1 MARTKR
7 APRKSATPTKG
18 AAARPQPRSRPSTT
32 KRRYRP
38 GDVALK
44 EIRQYQKSTDLLIR
58 KLPFARLVREIAQE
72 YVTGGALDG
81 ELRFQSHALMALQE
95 AAEAYMVH
103 LFEDSNLCAVHAK
116 RVTLM
121 QKDMQLARRIRG
133 PLFDVAALVIDNGS
147 GMCKAGFAGDDAP
160 RAVFPSI
167 VGRPRHQGIMV
178 GMGQK
183 DSYVGDEA
191 QSKRGILTL
200 KYPIEHGIVTN
211 WDDME
216 KIWHHTF
223 YNELRV
229 APEEHPVLLT
239 EAPLNPKANREKMT
253 QIMFETF
260 NTPAFYVAIQA
271 VLSLYASGRTTGIVL
286 DSGDGVTHTVPI
298 YEGYALPHAILRLDL
313 AGRDL
318 TDYLMKI
325 LTERGYSFTTTAE
338 REIVR
343 DIKEKLC
350 YVALDFE
357 QEMTTAAQSSA
368 LEKSYELPDGQV
380 ITIGN
385 ERFRAPEALFQP
397 SFLGLEAAGIHE
409 TTYNSIMKCDVDI
422 RKDLY
427 GNIVLSGGTTMYP
440 GIADRMQREITALAP
455 SSMKIKIVAPPERKY
470 SVWIGGS
477 ILASL
482 STFQQ
487 MWISK
492 QEYDESGPSIV
503 HRKCF

>member
-1 MARTKR
+1 MA
-7 APRKSATPTKG
+7 
-18 AAARPQPRSRPSTT
+18 
-32 KRRYRP
+32 
-38 GDVALK
+38 DE
-44 EIRQYQKSTDLLIR
+44 EIS
-58 KLPFARLVREIAQE
+58 
-72 YVTGGALDG
+72 
-81 ELRFQSHALMALQE
+81 
-95 AAEAYMVH
+95 
-103 LFEDSNLCAVHAK
+103 
-116 RVTLM
+116 
-121 QKDMQLARRIRG
+121 
-133 PLFDVAALVIDNGS
+133 ALVVDNGS

-167 VGRPRHQGIMV
+167 VGRPRHQGVMV

-200 KYPIEHGIVTN
+200 KYPIEHGIVSN

-229 APEEHPVLLT
+229 APEEHSILLT
-239 EAPLNPKANREKMT
+239 EAPMNPKANREKMT

-260 NTPAFYVAIQA
+260 NTPAMYVAIQA
-271 VLSLYASGRTTGIVL
+271 VLSLYASGRTTGIVM
-286 DSGDGVTHTVPI
+286 DSGDGVSHTVPI

-357 QEMTTAAQSSA
+357 EEMEQAAASSS

-380 ITIGN
+380 ISIAN
-385 ERFRAPEALFQP
+385 ERFRCPEALFKP
-397 SFLGLEAAGIHE
+397 GLLGMENAGVHE

-427 GNIVLSGGTTMYP
+427 ANTVLSGGTTMYP
-440 GIADRMQREITALAP
+440 GIADRMQKELADLAP
-455 SSMKIKIVAPPERKY
+455 STMKIKIIAPPERKY

-482 STFQQ
+482 STFSS

-492 QEYDESGPSIV
+492 MEYEESGPGIV

>member
-1 MARTKR
+1 
-7 APRKSATPTKG
+7 
-18 AAARPQPRSRPSTT
+18 
-32 KRRYRP
+32 
-38 GDVALK
+38 
-44 EIRQYQKSTDLLIR
+44 
-58 KLPFARLVREIAQE
+58 
-72 YVTGGALDG
+72 
-81 ELRFQSHALMALQE
+81 
-95 AAEAYMVH
+95 
-103 LFEDSNLCAVHAK
+103 
-116 RVTLM
+116 
-121 QKDMQLARRIRG
+121 
-133 PLFDVAALVIDNGS
+133 
-147 GMCKAGFAGDDAP
+147 
-160 RAVFPSI
+160 
-167 VGRPRHQGIMV
+167 MV
-178 GMGQK
+178 GMDQK

-239 EAPLNPKANREKMT
+239 EAPLNPKVNRERMT

-260 NTPAFYVAIQA
+260 NVPAMYVAIQA
-271 VLSLYASGRTTGIVL
+271 VLSLYASGRTTGIVM
-286 DSGDGVTHTVPI
+286 DSGDGVSHTVPI

-318 TDYLMKI
+318 TEYMMKI

-350 YVALDFE
+350 YIALDYE
-357 QEMTTAAQSSA
+357 AEVKSTSESA
-368 LEKSYELPDGQV
+368 EKEKTYELPDGNI
-380 ITIGN
+380 ITVGS
-385 ERFRAPEALFQP
+385 ERFRCPEVLFQP
-397 SFLGLEAAGIHE
+397 SLLGKEAQGIHN
-409 TTYNSIMKCDVDI
+409 TTFQSIMKCDVDI

-427 GNIVLSGGTTMYP
+427 SNVVLSGGTTMFP
-440 GIADRMQREITALAP
+440 GIGERMTKELTALAP
-455 SSMKIKIVAPPERKY
+455 STMKIKVVAPPERKY

-477 ILASL
+477 ILSSL

-492 QEYDESGPSIV
+492 QDYDESGPTIV

>member
-1 MARTKR
+1 M
-7 APRKSATPTKG
+7 SDD
-18 AAARPQPRSRPSTT
+18 
-32 KRRYRP
+32 
-38 GDVALK
+38 DV
-44 EIRQYQKSTDLLIR
+44 Q
-58 KLPFARLVREIAQE
+58 
-72 YVTGGALDG
+72 
-81 ELRFQSHALMALQE
+81 
-95 AAEAYMVH
+95 
-103 LFEDSNLCAVHAK
+103 
-116 RVTLM
+116 
-121 QKDMQLARRIRG
+121 
-133 PLFDVAALVIDNGS
+133 ALVVDNGS

-167 VGRPRHQGIMV
+167 VGRPKHPGIMV
-178 GMGQK
+178 GMDQK
-183 DSYVGDEA
+183 DAYVGDEA
-191 QSKRGILTL
+191 QSKRGVLTL

-239 EAPLNPKANREKMT
+239 EAPLNPKANRERMT

-260 NTPAFYVAIQA
+260 NVPAMYVNIQA
-271 VLSLYASGRTTGIVL
+271 VLSLYASGRTTGCVL
-286 DSGDGVTHTVPI
+286 DSGDGVSHTVPI
-298 YEGYALPHAILRLDL
+298 YEGYALPHAIVRLDL

-343 DIKEKLC
+343 DVKEKLT
-350 YVALDFE
+350 YVALDFD
-357 QEMTTAAQSSA
+357 QEMKTAAESSA
-368 LEKSYELPDGQV
+368 LEKSYELPDGNV
-380 ITIGN
+380 IVIGN
-385 ERFRAPEALFQP
+385 ERFRCPEVLFQP
-397 SFLGLEAAGIHE
+397 SLIGKEASGVHDC
-409 TTYNSIMKCDVDI
+409 TFQTIMKCDVDI
-422 RKDLY
+422 RRDLY
-427 GNIVLSGGTTMYP
+427 ANIVMSGGTTMFP
-440 GIADRMQREITALAP
+440 GIAERMTKELTALAP
-455 SSMKIKIVAPPERKY
+455 STMKIKVVAPPERKY

-492 QEYDESGPSIV
+492 AEYDESGPSIV

>member
-1 MARTKR
+1 M
-7 APRKSATPTKG
+7 
-18 AAARPQPRSRPSTT
+18 
-32 KRRYRP
+32 
-38 GDVALK
+38 
-44 EIRQYQKSTDLLIR
+44 
-58 KLPFARLVREIAQE
+58 
-72 YVTGGALDG
+72 
-81 ELRFQSHALMALQE
+81 
-95 AAEAYMVH
+95 
-103 LFEDSNLCAVHAK
+103 EDE
-116 RVTLM
+116 
-121 QKDMQLARRIRG
+121 
-133 PLFDVAALVIDNGS
+133 VAALVIDNGS

-167 VGRPRHQGIMV
+167 VGRPRHHGVMV

-200 KYPIEHGIVTN
+200 RYPIEHGI
-211 WDDME
+211 
-216 KIWHHTF
+216 
-223 YNELRV
+223 LRV

-239 EAPLNPKANREKMT
+239 EAPLNPKSNREKMT

-318 TDYLMKI
+318 TEHLVKI

-350 YVALDFE
+350 YVALDFD
-357 QEMTTAAQSSA
+357 QEMETSA
-368 LEKSYELPDGQV
+368 RSTSLEKSYELPDGQV

-385 ERFRAPEALFQP
+385 ERFRCPEALFKP
-397 SFLGLEAAGIHE
+397 NDLGMESAGIHE

-427 GNIVLSGGTTMYP
+427 NNIVLSGGTTMYP
-440 GIADRMQREITALAP
+440 GIADRMQKEVTALAP
-455 SSMKIKIVAPPERKY
+455 STMKIKIVAPPERKY

-487 MWISK
+487 MWVSK

>member
-1 MARTKR
+1 M
-7 APRKSATPTKG
+7 SDD
-18 AAARPQPRSRPSTT
+18 
-32 KRRYRP
+32 
-38 GDVALK
+38 DV
-44 EIRQYQKSTDLLIR
+44 Q
-58 KLPFARLVREIAQE
+58 
-72 YVTGGALDG
+72 
-81 ELRFQSHALMALQE
+81 
-95 AAEAYMVH
+95 
-103 LFEDSNLCAVHAK
+103 
-116 RVTLM
+116 
-121 QKDMQLARRIRG
+121 
-133 PLFDVAALVIDNGS
+133 ALVVDNGS

-167 VGRPRHQGIMV
+167 VGRPKHPGIMV
-178 GMGQK
+178 GMDQK
-183 DSYVGDEA
+183 DAYVGDEA
-191 QSKRGILTL
+191 QSKRGVLTL

-239 EAPLNPKANREKMT
+239 EAPLNPKANRERMT

-260 NTPAFYVAIQA
+260 NVPAMYVNIQA
-271 VLSLYASGRTTGIVL
+271 VLSLYASGRTTGCVL
-286 DSGDGVTHTVPI
+286 DSGDGVSHTVPI
-298 YEGYALPHAILRLDL
+298 YEGYALPHAIVRLDL

-318 TDYLMKI
+318 TDYIMKI

-343 DIKEKLC
+343 DVKEKLT
-350 YVALDFE
+350 YVALDFD
-357 QEMTTAAQSSA
+357 QEMKTAAESSA
-368 LEKSYELPDGQV
+368 LEKSYELPDGNV
-380 ITIGN
+380 IVIGN
-385 ERFRAPEALFQP
+385 ERFRCPEVLFQP
-397 SFLGLEAAGIHE
+397 SLIGKEASGVHDC
-409 TTYNSIMKCDVDI
+409 TFQTIMKCDVDI
-422 RKDLY
+422 RRDLY
-427 GNIVLSGGTTMYP
+427 ANIVMSGGTTMFP
-440 GIADRMQREITALAP
+440 GIAERMTKELTALAP
-455 SSMKIKIVAPPERKY
+455 STMKIKVVAPPERKY

-492 QEYDESGPSIV
+492 AEYDESGPSIV

>member
-1 MARTKR
+1 M
-7 APRKSATPTKG
+7 
-18 AAARPQPRSRPSTT
+18 
-32 KRRYRP
+32 
-38 GDVALK
+38 D
-44 EIRQYQKSTDLLIR
+44 
-58 KLPFARLVREIAQE
+58 
-72 YVTGGALDG
+72 
-81 ELRFQSHALMALQE
+81 
-95 AAEAYMVH
+95 
-103 LFEDSNLCAVHAK
+103 EDSAPCVC
-116 RVTLM
+116 
-121 QKDMQLARRIRG
+121 
-133 PLFDVAALVIDNGS
+133 DNGS

-160 RAVFPSI
+160 RAVFPSV
-167 VGRPRHQGIMV
+167 VGRPRHQGVMV

-216 KIWHHTF
+216 KIWHHCF
-223 YNELRV
+223 YNELRI
-229 APEEHPVLLT
+229 APEDNPVMLT

-260 NTPAFYVAIQA
+260 QSPAFFVSIQA
-271 VLSLYASGRTTGIVL
+271 VLSLYASGRTTGCVL

-325 LTERGYSFTTTAE
+325 LTERGYSFVTTAE

-350 YVALDFE
+350 YVALDYE
-357 QEMTTAAQSSA
+357 AEMQTAASSTS

-385 ERFRAPEALFQP
+385 ERFRCPETLFQP
-397 SFLGLEAAGIHE
+397 AFLGMETSGIHE
-409 TTYNSIMKCDVDI
+409 SAYNAIMRCDIDI

-427 GNIVLSGGTTMYP
+427 ANTVLSGGTTMFP
-440 GIADRMQREITALAP
+440 GIADRMQKEISSLAP
-455 SSMKIKIVAPPERKY
+455 PTMKIKIIAPPERKY

-482 STFQQ
+482 STFQS
-487 MWISK
+487 MWITK
-492 QEYDESGPSIV
+492 AEYDESGPSIV

>member
-1 MARTKR
+1 
-7 APRKSATPTKG
+7 
-18 AAARPQPRSRPSTT
+18 
-32 KRRYRP
+32 
-38 GDVALK
+38 
-44 EIRQYQKSTDLLIR
+44 
-58 KLPFARLVREIAQE
+58 
-72 YVTGGALDG
+72 
-81 ELRFQSHALMALQE
+81 
-95 AAEAYMVH
+95 
-103 LFEDSNLCAVHAK
+103 
-116 RVTLM
+116 
-121 QKDMQLARRIRG
+121 
-133 PLFDVAALVIDNGS
+133 
-147 GMCKAGFAGDDAP
+147 
-160 RAVFPSI
+160 
-167 VGRPRHQGIMV
+167 MV

-229 APEEHPVLLT
+229 APEEHPALLT

-253 QIMFETF
+253 QICFETF
-260 NTPAFYVAIQA
+260 NSPAFYVAIQA

-318 TDYLMKI
+318 TDYMMKI

-343 DIKEKLC
+343 DVKEKLA
-350 YVALDFE
+350 YVAIDFE
-357 QEMTTAAQSSA
+357 AEMQKAADSSE
-368 LEKSYELPDGQV
+368 LEKTYELPDGQV
-380 ITIGN
+380 ITVGN
-385 ERFRAPEALFQP
+385 ERFRCPEALFQP
-397 SFLGLEAAGIHE
+397 SFMGMEAAGAHE
-409 TTYNSIMKCDVDI
+409 FTYNSIMKCDVDI

-427 GNIVLSGGTTMYP
+427 GNIVMSGGTTMYP
-440 GIADRMQREITALAP
+440 GIADRVQKEVQALAP
-455 SSMKIKIVAPPERKY
+455 PTMKIKVIAPPERKY

-487 MWISK
+487 MWITK
-492 QEYDESGPSIV
+492 EEYDEAGPSIV

>member
-1 MARTKR
+1 VLL
-7 APRKSATPTKG
+7 APR
-18 AAARPQPRSRPSTT
+18 R
-32 KRRYRP
+32 
-38 GDVALK
+38 ALK
-44 EIRQYQKSTDLLIR
+44 
-58 KLPFARLVREIAQE
+58 LP
-72 YVTGGALDG
+72 
-81 ELRFQSHALMALQE
+81 S
-95 AAEAYMVH
+95 
-103 LFEDSNLCAVHAK
+103 
-116 RVTLM
+116 
-121 QKDMQLARRIRG
+121 
-133 PLFDVAALVIDNGS
+133 
-147 GMCKAGFAGDDAP
+147 
-160 RAVFPSI
+160 PS
-167 VGRPRHQGIMV
+167 P
-178 GMGQK
+178 
-183 DSYVGDEA
+183 S
-191 QSKRGILTL
+191 
-200 KYPIEHGIVTN
+200 PPGIVTN

-260 NTPAFYVAIQA
+260 NVPAMYVAIQA

-298 YEGYALPHAILRLDL
+298 YEGYALPHAITRLDL

-318 TDYLMKI
+318 TDYMMKI

-343 DIKEKLC
+343 DIKEKLA
-350 YVALDFE
+350 YVAVDYEGELAS
-357 QEMTTAAQSSA
+357 AAASSA
-368 LEKSYELPDGQV
+368 VEKSYELPDGQV
-380 ITIGN
+380 ITIGS
-385 ERFRAPEALFQP
+385 ERFRCPEVLFNP
-397 SFLGLEAAGIHE
+397 GMVGMEAAGIDE
-409 TTYNSIMKCDVDI
+409 TAFNSIMKCDVDI

-427 GNIVLSGGTTMYP
+427 GNVVLSGGTTMFP
-440 GIADRMQREITALAP
+440 GIADRMAKEVTARAP
-455 SSMKIKIVAPPERKY
+455 SSVKVKVVAPPERKY

-487 MWISK
+487 MWIAKS
-492 QEYDESGPSIV
+492 EYDEAGPSIV

>member
-1 MARTKR
+1 M
-7 APRKSATPTKG
+7 S
-18 AAARPQPRSRPSTT
+18 
-32 KRRYRP
+32 
-38 GDVALK
+38 
-44 EIRQYQKSTDLLIR
+44 E
-58 KLPFARLVREIAQE
+58 E
-72 YVTGGALDG
+72 
-81 ELRFQSHALMALQE
+81 
-95 AAEAYMVH
+95 
-103 LFEDSNLCAVHAK
+103 
-116 RVTLM
+116 M
-121 QKDMQLARRIRG
+121 Q
-133 PLFDVAALVIDNGS
+133 ALVVDNGS

-167 VGRPRHQGIMV
+167 VGRPKHKGVMV

-183 DSYVGDEA
+183 DAYVGDEA
-191 QSKRGILTL
+191 QAKRGILTL

-239 EAPLNPKANREKMT
+239 EAPMNPKANREKMT

-260 NTPAFYVAIQA
+260 NVPAMYVAIQA
-271 VLSLYASGRTTGIVL
+271 VLSLYASGRTTGIVM
-286 DSGDGVTHTVPI
+286 DSGDGVSHTVPI

-318 TDYLMKI
+318 TDYMMKI

-350 YVALDFE
+350 YVAEDYEAELSKAE
-357 QEMTTAAQSSA
+357 TSSDI
-368 LEKSYELPDGQV
+368 EKNYELPDGQV

-385 ERFRAPEALFQP
+385 ERFRCPEALFKP
-397 SFLGLEAAGIHE
+397 SFLGMEAEGIHK

-427 GNIVLSGGTTMYP
+427 GNIVLSGGTTMFA
-440 GIADRMQREITALAP
+440 GIADRMQKELVNLAP
-455 SSMKIKIVAPPERKY
+455 STMKIKIIAPPERKY

-477 ILASL
+477 ILSSL
-482 STFQQ
+482 STFNQ

-492 QEYDESGPSIV
+492 EEYDESGPAIV

>member
-1 MARTKR
+1 MD
-7 APRKSATPTKG
+7 
-18 AAARPQPRSRPSTT
+18 
-32 KRRYRP
+32 
-38 GDVALK
+38 GDG
-44 EIRQYQKSTDLLIR
+44 S
-58 KLPFARLVREIAQE
+58 
-72 YVTGGALDG
+72 
-81 ELRFQSHALMALQE
+81 
-95 AAEAYMVH
+95 
-103 LFEDSNLCAVHAK
+103 
-116 RVTLM
+116 
-121 QKDMQLARRIRG
+121 
-133 PLFDVAALVIDNGS
+133 AALVVDNGS
-147 GMCKAGFAGDDAP
+147 GMVKAGFAGDDAP
-160 RAVFPSI
+160 RAVFPSV
-167 VGRPRHQGIMV
+167 VGRPRHKGVMV
-178 GMGQK
+178 GASQK
-183 DSYVGDEA
+183 DAYVGDEA
-191 QSKRGILTL
+191 QAKRGILTL

-229 APEEHPVLLT
+229 ALEEHPVLLT

-260 NTPAFYVAIQA
+260 NTPAMYVAIQA
-271 VLSLYASGRTTGIVL
+271 VLSLYASGRTTGIVM
-286 DSGDGVTHTVPI
+286 DSGDGVSHTVPI

-325 LTERGYSFTTTAE
+325 LSERGYSFGTTAE

-343 DIKEKLC
+343 DIKEKLT

-357 QEMTTAAQSSA
+357 AEMASASQSSDI
-368 LEKSYELPDGQV
+368 EKSYELPDGQV

-385 ERFRAPEALFQP
+385 ERFRAAEVLFQP
-397 SFLGLEAAGIHE
+397 SLIGMEQAGVH
-409 TTYNSIMKCDVDI
+409 TLTYDSIMKCDVDI
-422 RKDLY
+422 RKELY
-427 GNIVLSGGTTMYP
+427 NNVVLSGGTTMFP
-440 GIADRMQREITALAP
+440 GVAERLHKELTALAP
-455 SSMKIKIVAPPERKY
+455 PTIKVKVVAPPERKY

-477 ILASL
+477 ILSSL

-492 QEYDESGPSIV
+492 EEYDESGPSIV

>member
-1 MARTKR
+1 MDDEEV
-7 APRKSATPTKG
+7 
-18 AAARPQPRSRPSTT
+18 Q
-32 KRRYRP
+32 
-38 GDVALK
+38 
-44 EIRQYQKSTDLLIR
+44 
-58 KLPFARLVREIAQE
+58 
-72 YVTGGALDG
+72 
-81 ELRFQSHALMALQE
+81 
-95 AAEAYMVH
+95 
-103 LFEDSNLCAVHAK
+103 
-116 RVTLM
+116 
-121 QKDMQLARRIRG
+121 
-133 PLFDVAALVIDNGS
+133 ALVVDNGS

-167 VGRPRHQGIMV
+167 VGRPKHPGIMV
-178 GMGQK
+178 GMDQK
-183 DSYVGDEA
+183 DAYVGDEA
-191 QSKRGILTL
+191 QSKRGVLTL

-239 EAPLNPKANREKMT
+239 EAPLNPKANRERMT

-260 NTPAFYVAIQA
+260 NVPAMYVNIQA
-271 VLSLYASGRTTGIVL
+271 VLSLYASGRTTGCVM
-286 DSGDGVTHTVPI
+286 DSGDGVSHTVPI
-298 YEGYALPHAILRLDL
+298 YEGYALPHAIVRLDL

-325 LTERGYSFTTTAE
+325 LTERGYSFTSTAE

-343 DIKEKLC
+343 DVKEKLTFI
-350 YVALDFE
+350 ALDFD
-357 QEMTTAAQSSA
+357 QEMKTAAESSA
-368 LEKSYELPDGQV
+368 LEKSYELPDGNV
-380 ITIGN
+380 IVIGN
-385 ERFRAPEALFQP
+385 ERFRCPEVLFQP
-397 SFLGLEAAGIHE
+397 SFIGKEASGIHDC
-409 TTYNSIMKCDVDI
+409 TSQTIMKCDVDI

-427 GNIVLSGGTTMYP
+427 GNIVLSGGTTMFP
-440 GIADRMQREITALAP
+440 GIGERMTKELTALAP
-455 SSMKIKIVAPPERKY
+455 STMKIKVVAPPERKY

-477 ILASL
+477 ILSSL

-492 QEYDESGPSIV
+492 AEYDESGPAIV

>member
-1 MARTKR
+1 MA
-7 APRKSATPTKG
+7 
-18 AAARPQPRSRPSTT
+18 
-32 KRRYRP
+32 
-38 GDVALK
+38 D
-44 EIRQYQKSTDLLIR
+44 
-58 KLPFARLVREIAQE
+58 
-72 YVTGGALDG
+72 DG
-81 ELRFQSHALMALQE
+81 EVS
-95 AAEAYMVH
+95 
-103 LFEDSNLCAVHAK
+103 
-116 RVTLM
+116 
-121 QKDMQLARRIRG
+121 
-133 PLFDVAALVIDNGS
+133 ALVCDNGS
-147 GMCKAGFAGDDAP
+147 GMVKAGFAGDDAP

-167 VGRPRHQGIMV
+167 VGRPRHQGVMV

-183 DSYVGDEA
+183 DAYVGDEA

-260 NTPAFYVAIQA
+260 NVPAMYVAIQA

-286 DSGDGVTHTVPI
+286 DSGDGVSHTVPI
-298 YEGYALPHAILRLDL
+298 YEGYALPHAITRLDL

-318 TDYLMKI
+318 TDYMMKI
-325 LTERGYSFTTTAE
+325 LTERGYSFTTSAE

-343 DIKEKLC
+343 DIKEKLA
-350 YVALDFE
+350 YVALDYE
-357 QEMTTAAQSSA
+357 AELAASASSSSV
-368 LEKSYELPDGQV
+368 EKSYELPDGQV
-380 ITIGN
+380 ITIGA
-385 ERFRAPEALFQP
+385 ERFRCPEVLFTP
-397 SFLGLEAAGIHE
+397 AMVGMEAAGIDE
-409 TTYNSIMKCDVDI
+409 TAFNSIMKCDVDI
-422 RKDLY
+422 RKVRRREREGGEGEGVCGERGRQGARAPCACGVRSSFDKTNPPPPPPLPRSLSQDLY
-427 GNIVLSGGTTMYP
+427 GNVVLSGGTTMFP
-440 GIADRMQREITALAP
+440 GIADRMAKEITARAP
-455 SSMKIKIVAPPERKY
+455 GSMKVKVVAPPERKY

-487 MWISK
+487 MWIAKS
-492 QEYDESGPSIV
+492 EYDEAGPSIV

>member
-1 MARTKR
+1 MNEE
-7 APRKSATPTKG
+7 
-18 AAARPQPRSRPSTT
+18 ST
-32 KRRYRP
+32 
-38 GDVALK
+38 
-44 EIRQYQKSTDLLIR
+44 
-58 KLPFARLVREIAQE
+58 
-72 YVTGGALDG
+72 
-81 ELRFQSHALMALQE
+81 
-95 AAEAYMVH
+95 
-103 LFEDSNLCAVHAK
+103 
-116 RVTLM
+116 
-121 QKDMQLARRIRG
+121 
-133 PLFDVAALVIDNGS
+133 ALVVDNGS
-147 GMCKAGFAGDDAP
+147 GMVKAGFAGDDAP
-160 RAVFPSI
+160 KAVFPSI

-183 DSYVGDEA
+183 DAYVGDEA

-260 NTPAFYVAIQA
+260 NSPAMYVAIQA

-286 DSGDGVTHTVPI
+286 DCGDGVSHTVPI

-313 AGRDL
+313 AGRDM
-318 TDYLMKI
+318 TNFLMKI
-325 LTERGYSFTTTAE
+325 MSERGNTFTTSAE

-350 YVALDFE
+350 YVALDFDD
-357 QEMTTAAQSSA
+357 EMEKASSSSE
-368 LEKSYELPDGQV
+368 LEKNYELPDGQV

-385 ERFRAPEALFQP
+385 ERFRTPEVLFQP
-397 SFLGLEAAGIHE
+397 QFIGMESPGAIKLAF
-409 TTYNSIMKCDVDI
+409 NSIMKCDVDI

-427 GNIVLSGGTTMYP
+427 SNIVLSGGSTMYP
-440 GIADRMQREITALAP
+440 GIAERIHKELTQLAP
-455 SSMKIKIVAPPERKY
+455 SSITVKVIAPPERKY

-477 ILASL
+477 ILSSL

-487 MWISK
+487 MWITK
-492 QEYDESGPSIV
+492 NEYDESGPSIV

>member
-1 MARTKR
+1 MC
-7 APRKSATPTKG
+7 
-18 AAARPQPRSRPSTT
+18 
-32 KRRYRP
+32 
-38 GDVALK
+38 D
-44 EIRQYQKSTDLLIR
+44 D
-58 KLPFARLVREIAQE
+58 
-72 YVTGGALDG
+72 
-81 ELRFQSHALMALQE
+81 
-95 AAEAYMVH
+95 
-103 LFEDSNLCAVHAK
+103 
-116 RVTLM
+116 
-121 QKDMQLARRIRG
+121 
-133 PLFDVAALVIDNGS
+133 DVAALVVDNGS

-167 VGRPRHQGIMV
+167 VGRPRHQVCKIVFWGVKFLLLVKIFQRDKFDLEFFKFQGVMV

-200 KYPIEHGIVTN
+200 KYPIEHGIITN

-260 NTPAFYVAIQA
+260 NSPAMYVAIQA

-286 DSGDGVTHTVPI
+286 DSGDGVSHTVPI

-357 QEMTTAAQSSA
+357 QEMATAAASTS

-380 ITIGN
+380 N
-385 ERFRAPEALFQP
+385 L
-397 SFLGLEAAGIHE
+397 
-409 TTYNSIMKCDVDI
+409 
-422 RKDLY
+422 
-427 GNIVLSGGTTMYP
+427 
-440 GIADRMQREITALAP
+440 
-455 SSMKIKIVAPPERKY
+455 
-470 SVWIGGS
+470 
-477 ILASL
+477 
-482 STFQQ
+482 
-487 MWISK
+487 
-492 QEYDESGPSIV
+492 
-503 HRKCF
+503 